1 MDNSSLGISWNS
13 FWHKSPF
20 YDLKLYFEIIGEAYN
35 KPEND
40 KLLTRSDSVFGS
52 ASHTAVWVQMLCR
65 GQCLGPR
72 RHAECTDAICSP
84 AQYLMK

>member
-1 MDNSSLGISWNS
+1 MT
-13 FWHKSPF
+13 
-20 YDLKLYFEIIGEAYN
+20 
-35 KPEND
+35 